1 MKRSESTLM
10 QLKKKELVELILQEQ
25 VAENPLGQKTKQEL
39 IDIILRKD
47 DVEIKLKDTIKSKEE
62 VIDALTDRNVSLE
75 AEVQRQEVEHNE
87 DMHCIM
93 ENKKLLH
100 NIRKHIRIWQ
110 IAFSITLIAA
120 IIIIGCI
127 A

>member
-1 MKRSESTLM
+1 MKRSESALM
-10 QLKKKELVELILQEQ
+10 QMKKKELVELILQEQ
-25 VAENPLGQKTKQEL
+25 VEGNPLGQKTKQEL

-47 DVEIKLKDTIKSKEE
+47 DVEIKLKNTIESKEE
-62 VIDALTDRNVSLE
+62 IIDSLTDKKVSLE
-75 AEVQRQEVEHNE
+75 AEVQRQEAEHNE

-93 ENKKLLH
+93 ENKKVLH
-100 NIRKHIRIWQ
+100 NIRKRIRVWQ
-110 IAFSITLIAA
+110 LAFAVVLIAA

>member
-1 MKRSESTLM
+1 MKRSESALM
-10 QLKKKELVELILQEQ
+10 QMRKKELVELILQEQ
-25 VAENPLGQKTKQEL
+25 VEGNPLGQKTKQEL

-62 VIDALTDRNVSLE
+62 VIDALTDRNVNLE
-75 AEVQRQEVEHNE
+75 AEIQRQEAEINE
-87 DMHCIM
+87 DAHCII
-93 ENKKLLH
+93 ESKKAFYSMKK
-100 NIRKHIRIWQ
+100 RIRIWQ

-120 IIIIGCI
+120 IIIISCI

>member
-1 MKRSESTLM
+1 MKRSESALM
-10 QLKKKELVELILQEQ
+10 QMKKKELVELILQEQ
-25 VAENPLGQKTKQEL
+25 VEGSPLGQKTKQEL

-62 VIDALTDRNVSLE
+62 VIDALTNRNVNLE
-75 AEVQRQEVEHNE
+75 AEIQRMEAEHNE
-87 DMHCIM
+87 AMHCIM
-93 ENKKLLH
+93 ENKKVLH
-100 NIRKHIRIWQ
+100 NMRKRIRVWQ
-110 IAFSITLIAA
+110 FAFVITLIAA

>member
-1 MKRSESTLM
+1 MKRSESALM
-10 QLKKKELVELILQEQ
+10 QMKKKELVELILQEQ
-25 VAENPLGQKTKQEL
+25 VEGNPLGQKTKQEL

-47 DVEIKLKDTIKSKEE
+47 DVEIKLKNTIESKEE
-62 VIDALTDRNVSLE
+62 VIEALNERNANLE
-75 AEVQRQEVEHNE
+75 AEVQRQDAEHNE

-93 ENKKLLH
+93 DCKKALH
-100 NIRKHIRIWQ
+100 NTRKRIRIWQ
-110 IAFSITLIAA
+110 LAFAITLIAA

>member
-1 MKRSESTLM
+1 MKRSESALM

-25 VAENPLGQKTKQEL
+25 VEGNPLGQKTKQEL

-75 AEVQRQEVEHNE
+75 AEVQRQEAEHIE

-93 ENKKLLH
+93 ESKRALHKKTKR
-100 NIRKHIRIWQ
+100 IRVWQ
-110 IAFSITLIAA
+110 LAFAITLIAA